1 MGGQLIIFYEGPE
14 PEHFLKGVFQF
25 PQVLPVVANRSESLK
40 KLAEKHSRSVLFM
53 GADEA
58 KMFFGPDFI
67 FHYTKS
73 GGKGPEE
80 LAAKIKQ
87 DFSVMLFMGRKFGDA
102 ISLMRSVDGA
112 TAASII
118 AYDVL
123 KILRGF

>member
-25 PQVLPVVANRSESLK
+25 PQILPVIANRSESLK
-40 KLAEKHSRSVLFM
+40 KLAEKLGRSVLFM

-58 KMFFGPDFI
+58 KMFFGPDFV

-73 GGKGPEE
+73 GGKSPEE
-80 LAAKIKQ
+80 MAAKIKQ

-102 ISLMRSVDGA
+102 VSLTRSVDGA
-112 TAASII
+112 TAAPII
-118 AYDVL
+118 AYITL
-123 KILRGF
+123 KTLRGF